1 MEYRADMR
9 DWNTSLNMYDENLFA
24 GRATSRQSSCHML
37 ELQLTTT
44 RVKPLFAHY
53 DCGHGLTM
61 KFPQPLMSRLPD
73 PIFDTVGFDIF
84 EDDTAE
90 QVCRTPLSL
99 ISLY

>member
-1 MEYRADMR
+1 M
-9 DWNTSLNMYDENLFA
+9 
-24 GRATSRQSSCHML
+24 

-53 DCGHGLTM
+53 DRGHRLTM
-61 KFPQPLMSRLPD
+61 KFSKPLMARLPD
-73 PIFDTVGFDIF
+73 SIFDPVGFDIF